1 MLDDIPP
8 AIVTGVPVEPF
19 RLALDEGAIYVQG
32 QKVNIL
38 GALVSALTVKL
49 LLFGGEHAARAAT
62 SAYKR
67 ARS

>member
-1 MLDDIPP
+1 MTTPEPP
-8 AIVTGVPVEPF
+8 PEPF

-38 GALVSALTVKL
+38 GALVSALVVRA
-49 LLFGGEHAARAAT
+49 LLFGGDHAARAVK

-67 ARS
+67 ARA